1 MNAIMQ
7 CLIRAYHFTL
17 MIQRIWR
24 IVLIPSFV
32 LFAMAA
38 APVCFAE
45 TVNQSATEAG
55 FQMDNSALSGISN
68 PDQPIV
74 VNNSGNGIDNDYPCQ
89 KIRNPKVS
97 RIKNKSKEIDNDNAR
112 KIKNRNRNIN
122 NPAAGNIVNRDQ
134 NINNPETVNVANRD
148 QGIDNPEAKSIVN
161 SDQSVNNSKVQSI
174 ENRDQQI
181 KNNTPGISNP
191 EAPGIANSD
200 GSISNPDNFIVN
212 GYHYINNPDHFV
224 FNFDW
229 AFLGV
234 YNWNIW
240 YQPFFSFRETL
251 F

>member
-1 MNAIMQ
+1 
-7 CLIRAYHFTL
+7 

-74 VNNSGNGIDNDYPCQ
+74 VNNSASGIDNDYPCQ
-89 KIRNPKVS
+89 RIRNPKTPRV
-97 RIKNKSKEIDNDNAR
+97 KNRSKEIDNDNMG
-112 KIKNRNRNIN
+112 KIRNRNRNISN
-122 NPAAGNIVNRDQ
+122 LDAGKVVNLDQ
-134 NINNPETVNVANRD
+134 GISNPETANVANRD
-148 QGIDNPEAKSIVN
+148 QRINNPQAGNI
-161 SDQSVNNSKVQSI
+161 I
-174 ENRDQQI
+174 NRDSEI

-200 GSISNPDNFIVN
+200 GSVSNPDNFIVN

-240 YQPFFSFRETL
+240 YQPFFLIS
-251 F
+251 